1 MVGILLVTHYGLG
14 ESLAECAAHV
24 LGRALPQLRYL
35 PVYRSDDPD
44 VVLERARTLVREIDT
59 GRGVLVLSDIYGG
72 TPSNVAYRLIQPGRV
87 EAVAGVNLPMLVRSL
102 NYGHEP
108 LDVVVSK
115 AVTGGLEGVMY
126 MLPPTTRQGPG
137 QE

>member
-24 LGRALPQLRYL
+24 LGRPLPQLRYL

-44 VVLERARTLVREIDT
+44 VVLGRAQALVDELNT
-59 GRGVLVLSDIYGG
+59 GAGVLVLSDIYGG
-72 TPSNVAYRLIQPGRV
+72 TPSNVAYRLVRAGQV
-87 EAVAGVNLPMLVRSL
+87 EAVAGVNLPMLVRTL
-102 NYGHEP
+102 NYSEQA
-108 LDVVVSK
+108 LEVVVGK

-126 MLPPTTRQGPG
+126 MLPPSREPNHEG
-137 QE
+137 

>member
-24 LGRALPQLRYL
+24 LSRPLPCLRYL
-35 PVYRSDDPD
+35 PVYRQDDPD
-44 VVLERARTLVREIDT
+44 QVLERAQALVAELDD
-59 GRGVLVLSDIYGG
+59 GSGVLVLADMFGG
-72 TPSNVAYRLIQPGRV
+72 TPANVAYRLVQPGRV

-102 NYGHEP
+102 NYAGQS
-108 LDVVVSK
+108 LDIVVSK

-126 MLPPTTRQGPG
+126 MLPPEQ
-137 QE
+137 QKD

>member
-24 LGRALPQLRYL
+24 LGRPLPQLRYL

-44 VVLERARTLVREIDT
+44 VVQERARSLLRELDT
-59 GRGVLVLSDIYGG
+59 GAGVLVLSDIYGG
-72 TPSNVAYRLIQPGRV
+72 TPSNVAYRLIEPGRV
-87 EAVAGVNLPMLVRSL
+87 EAVAGVNLPMLVRTL
-102 NYGHEP
+102 NYSHEP
-108 LDVVVSK
+108 LDIVVSK

-126 MLPPTTRQGPG
+126 MLPPAAQA
-137 QE
+137 

>member
-24 LGRALPQLRYL
+24 LGRPLPQLRYL

-44 VVLERARTLVREIDT
+44 LVLERARSLIRELDT
-59 GRGVLVLSDIYGG
+59 GTGVVVLSDIYGG
-72 TPSNVAYRLIQPGRV
+72 TPSNVAYRLIEPGRV
-87 EAVAGVNLPMLVRSL
+87 EAVAGVNLPMLVRTL
-102 NYGHEP
+102 NYGHEA
-108 LDVVVSK
+108 LEIVVSK

-126 MLPPTTRQGPG
+126 MLPPNTKEIG
-137 QE
+137 

>member
-24 LGRALPQLRYL
+24 LGRPLPQLRYL

-44 VVLERARTLVREIDT
+44 VVLERARKLLGELDT
-59 GRGVLVLSDIYGG
+59 GAGVLVLSDIYGG
-72 TPSNVAYRLIQPGRV
+72 TPSNVAYRLIEPGHI
-87 EAVAGVNLPMLVRSL
+87 EAVAGVNLPMLVRTL
-102 NYGHEP
+102 NYSHEP

-126 MLPPTTRQGPG
+126 MLPPATQV
-137 QE
+137 

>member
-1 MVGILLVTHYGLG
+1 MVGILLLTHYGLG

-24 LGRALPQLRYL
+24 LGRPLPQLRYL

-44 VVLERARTLVREIDT
+44 VMLERARKLLGELDT
-59 GRGVLVLSDIYGG
+59 GAGVLVLSDIYGG
-72 TPSNVAYRLIQPGRV
+72 TPSNVAYRLIQPGHI
-87 EAVAGVNLPMLVRSL
+87 EAVAGVNLPMLVRTL
-102 NYGHEP
+102 NYSHEP

-126 MLPPTTRQGPG
+126 MLPPATQV
-137 QE
+137 